1 MPYDGAEI
9 VSRFILIQLLYR
21 EGGEAA
27 WTRDGSLSRL
37 HFTNLDSTL
46 EKIPLMTE
54 TTREAR
60 VEKVTT
66 KENSERKVSSDLG
79 ERDFDS
85 AERSRR
91 HPLMDWNFESGTPF
105 PAGEN
110 PQKSRGS
117 RPTGPKGASRRSL
130 HTTARQI
137 MIDGKGGKGREV
149 TSNPSEARKK
159 RMCNLCKTSKKLWKP
174 KFPEDFFRSKFQN
187 GRTDPA
193 ENSAMEWPLV
203 VRSWT

>member
-1 MPYDGAEI
+1 
-9 VSRFILIQLLYR
+9 
-21 EGGEAA
+21 
-27 WTRDGSLSRL
+27 
-37 HFTNLDSTL
+37 
-46 EKIPLMTE
+46 MTE

-79 ERDFDS
+79 GRDFDR

-91 HPLMDWNFESGTPF
+91 HPLMDWNFETGTPF

-137 MIDGKGGKGREV
+137 MIDGKGGKGQEV
-149 TSNPSEARKK
+149 TSNPPEARR
-159 RMCNLCKTSKKLWKP
+159 RMYSLCKTSKKPRNL
-174 KFPEDFFRSKFQN
+174 KFPEDFFRSKFHKFRN
-187 GRTDPA
+187 GRTDP
-193 ENSAMEWPLV
+193 SKF
-203 VRSWT
+203 